1 MAPRPASVRVVLIAR
16 TIRLVLITCLALAGV
31 PRPGLTMSRA
41 APPGGGQVNIEV
53 IVFEGRLMEM
63 PSEAPRCG
71 DTKVAV
77 AHRFQVQRVVKGT
90 AGETEAI
97 VLVPCPDL
105 MGDQFFRAKSEYVIE
120 ATNDLAA
127 AASYTVYNDYK
138 NRPLRW
144 GVRITKR
151 Q

>member
-1 MAPRPASVRVVLIAR
+1 MVRRAEPVALIAR
-16 TIRLVLITCLALAGV
+16 AIRLVLCTCALLAVV
-31 PRPGLTMSRA
+31 PRLGLTMSGA
-41 APPGGGQVNIEV
+41 TPPVGGQVKIEV

-63 PSEAPRCG
+63 PSDAPRCG

-90 AGETEAI
+90 LSDAEAI

-105 MGDQFFRAKSEYVIE
+105 MGDQFFRAKSEYVVE
-120 ATNDLAA
+120 ATNDLAP

-144 GVRITKR
+144 GVRITKH